1 MYFFFSSRRRHTR
14 LTCDWSSDVCSSDL
28 GASFDIS
35 FCTETVIPRRSTPSS
50 SAFIPMIVLMQVPRA
65 VATRSVGEN
74 ASPLPLL
81 SVGASVAI
89 FDCDGPCVTSQ
100 CKSPV
105 YLIEILTMTEY
116 ATHFCL
122 CHVERSPDISHC

>member
-35 FCTETVIPRRSTPSS
+35 FFTDTVIPRRSTPSS
-50 SAFIPMIVLMQVPRA
+50 SALIPMVVLIQLPSA

-74 ASPLPLL
+74 ASPFPLL
-81 SVGASVAI
+81 SVGASVASLEL
-89 FDCDGPCVTSQ
+89 DGPCLAEQ
-100 CKSPV
+100 C
-105 YLIEILTMTEY
+105 
-116 ATHFCL
+116 
-122 CHVERSPDISHC
+122 RSPSYRIETL